1 MFKVNYAIV
10 VIILLR
16 CLSEYEV
23 LKERASRHKNKVK
36 FRLKWVLKM
45 LE

>member
-1 MFKVNYAIV
+1 MV

-16 CLSEYEV
+16 CLEGA
-23 LKERASRHKNKVK
+23 KERASRHKNKVK
-36 FRLKWVLKM
+36 FKLKWVLKM